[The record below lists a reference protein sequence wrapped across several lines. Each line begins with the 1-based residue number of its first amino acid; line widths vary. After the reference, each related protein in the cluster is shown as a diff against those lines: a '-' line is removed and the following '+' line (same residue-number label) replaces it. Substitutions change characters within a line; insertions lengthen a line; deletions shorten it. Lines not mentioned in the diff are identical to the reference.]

1 MLELTVFPMCT
12 GKKRLGKKQNKT
24 KKDYCSFAALQSTDC
39 LKNDG
44 VSGFSEG
51 LCQSFSAKS
60 HRKMNVHSKRGFIE
74 MAR

>member
-12 GKKRLGKKQNKT
+12 GKKTRKKTKT

-51 LCQSFSAKS
+51 LCQSFSVKS
-60 HRKMNVHSKRGFIE
+60 HRKKNVHSKRGFIE